1 MEKNLGPVRFEWPA
15 GSPFIGKPICAWVSH
30 TSRVSPN
37 RKICK
42 DRNIMTVAA
51 PSQIFANRIGRIEVS
66 ATMAVAAEA
75 AKLRAQ
81 GANLVDF
88 GAGEPHFATP
98 RHIKDA
104 AIAAIEANFTR
115 YTVVPGIPDL
125 RKAIIERHAADF
137 GSDYAVDEAI
147 FTSGGKLALFNA
159 IQVLVDHGDEVIL
172 PVPYWVSFKDII
184 QYAGG
189 KVVFLQTSEAEN
201 FRITADAIEAAITPH
216 TKAIILNSPS
226 NPAGSVVS
234 AEDLERIVHLAHDR
248 GIFLL
253 LDECYVYLN
262 YASKCISGGS
272 FTWAKEHLVILGSLS
287 KTYSMTGWRAGYAL
301 ASKPIVA
308 NLSKLQSQSTSN
320 ATSIVQKAAI
330 AALAGPQDC
339 VAQFRAE
346 FIDLRDYMLSKLAEI
361 PGVTCTR
368 PEGAF
373 YVYPNISAFLGKGGI
388 RSATDLATRLLHEGH
403 VVTVPGEAFGTGEHI
418 RLSYPVTKQNI
429 DEGTRRMGEFLAKLA

>member
-1 MEKNLGPVRFEWPA
+1 MPVTA
-15 GSPFIGKPICAWVSH
+15 SAK
-30 TSRVSPN
+30 
-37 RKICK
+37 
-42 DRNIMTVAA
+42 
-51 PSQIFANRIGRIEVS
+51 IFADRIGRIEVS

-88 GAGEPHFATP
+88 GAGEPHFNTP

-115 YTVVPGIPDL
+115 YTVVPGIPDV
-125 RKAIIERHAADF
+125 RKAIVERHAADF
-137 GSDYAVDEAI
+137 GSDYTIDEAI
-147 FTSGGKLALFNA
+147 FTTGGKHALFDT
-159 IQVLVDHGDEVIL
+159 IQILVDHGDEVIL
-172 PVPYWVSFKDII
+172 PVPYWVSFKDIV

-189 KVVFLQTSEAEN
+189 KVVYLETDEAEG
-201 FRITADAIEAAITPH
+201 FRITADAIERAITPR

-234 AEDLERIVHLAHDR
+234 AEDLERIVRLAHER

-262 YASKCISGGS
+262 YADKPVSGGS
-272 FTWAKEHLVILGSLS
+272 FTWAKEHMVILGSLS
-287 KTYSMTGWRAGYAL
+287 KTYAMTGWRAGFAL
-301 ASKPIVA
+301 ASKKVTA

-330 AALAGPQDC
+330 AALAGSQEC
-339 VAQFRAE
+339 VTEFRAE
-346 FIDLRDYMLSKLAEI
+346 FIDLRDYMLAALAKI
-361 PGVTCTR
+361 PGITCTR

-373 YVYPNISAFLGKGGI
+373 YVYPNISAYLGKTGI
-388 RSATDLATRLLHEGH
+388 KTATEMATRLLHEAH

-418 RLSYPVTKQNI
+418 RISYPVTKQNI
-429 DEGTRRMGEFLAKLA
+429 DEGTRRIGEFLTSLK